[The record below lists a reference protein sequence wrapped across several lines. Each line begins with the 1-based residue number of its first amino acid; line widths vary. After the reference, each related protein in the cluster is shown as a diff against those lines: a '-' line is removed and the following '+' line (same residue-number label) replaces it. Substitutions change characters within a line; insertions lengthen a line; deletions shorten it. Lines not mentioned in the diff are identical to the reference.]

1 MGLWPAADLQPGTRK
16 ENCGDRGRINTFSLQ
31 YFFKAVWNPGEW
43 RCVGRWVCGCLGKQ
57 SHGMRGGMAKARA
70 LSILSALFVLT
81 AGSVGGHAV
90 RAEDTCLSAPTGKT
104 PPGSHWH
111 YRTDPVKQTKCWYV
125 RSDAGQPAA
134 ATDGADTAG
143 AAAKPAAAPKP
154 AADGTG
160 AESHPHK
167 PHQAARAGAGAKP
180 APAGAQSAP
189 QAASPMQGAQT
200 NSPPAQPVQGATPPW
215 PDPQPQS
222 AAGNVAWPEPP
233 SAAPSAAMSAPPDTT
248 TTTNTPPEPPAAG
261 QDTGSINGNSG
272 NDVSPAEASPP
283 QPPAQNGDVS
293 GSTILALAIAMAF
306 VGILMRWLVG
316 RLFARRRKL
325 AAERREPVW
334 VTDEYVM
341 PDALTRG
348 TRLPPDRVDPERLDD
363 EVKHALRKLLRT
375 LERSAA

>member
-1 MGLWPAADLQPGTRK
+1 
-16 ENCGDRGRINTFSLQ
+16 
-31 YFFKAVWNPGEW
+31 
-43 RCVGRWVCGCLGKQ
+43 
-57 SHGMRGGMAKARA
+57 MAKAKA
-70 LSILSALFVLT
+70 LSILSALFVVT

-90 RAEDTCLSAPTGKT
+90 RAQDTCLPAPTGKT

-111 YRTDPVKQTKCWYV
+111 YHTDPVKQTKCWYL

-134 ATDGADTAG
+134 ATDGADAAG
-143 AAAKPAAAPKP
+143 ATAKPAAAPKP
-154 AADGTG
+154 AADAAG
-160 AESHPHK
+160 AEPHSRK
-167 PHQAARAGAGAKP
+167 PYQGARAGAGAKP
-180 APAGAQSAP
+180 APAGAQPAP

-200 NSPPAQPVQGATPPW
+200 NSPPATQPPPQGAAPW
-215 PDPQPQS
+215 PDPQPQG
-222 AAGNVAWPEPP
+222 ATGNVAWPEPP
-233 SAAPSAAMSAPPDTT
+233 SAAPPAATSAPSDTT
-248 TTTNTPPEPPAAG
+248 TATTDTAQEPPAAG
-261 QDTGSINGNSG
+261 QDTGSINGNG
-272 NDVSPAEASPP
+272 ANDVSPAEASPP
-283 QPPAQNGDVS
+283 PPPAQNSDVS

-316 RLFARRRKL
+316 KLFARRRKL